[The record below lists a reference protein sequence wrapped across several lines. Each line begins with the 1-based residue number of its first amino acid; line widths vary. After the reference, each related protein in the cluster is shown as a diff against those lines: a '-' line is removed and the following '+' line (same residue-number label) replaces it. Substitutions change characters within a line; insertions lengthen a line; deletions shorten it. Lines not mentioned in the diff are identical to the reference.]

1 MSDRIQIT
9 PLAERIFQAK
19 RHEFLGSLEKA
30 EKANDKI
37 NQSVLESKIKEIDDI
52 LENYELVKFSEST
65 PAKVIIGSR
74 VTLENLHNGD
84 RREYT
89 ILTRCTAEPLKG
101 VISNESPLAMKM
113 MNLKLG
119 NTFKFKDLAGLEESY
134 KVVTIE

>member
-1 MSDRIQIT
+1 MSERIQIT
-9 PLAERIFQAK
+9 PLAERILLAK
-19 RHEFLGSLEKA
+19 KHELSAASEKA
-30 EKANDKI
+30 EKEKDKLNKAI
-37 NQSVLESKIKEIDDI
+37 LDSKIQEIDDV
-52 LENYELVKFSEST
+52 LENYELVKFSESN
-65 PAKVIIGSR
+65 PAKVIIGAR